1 MQRKKI
7 TLAVSMALCL
17 THMHSANAQFEPTIE
32 LADLN
37 GLNGIRFNGVA
48 EFDNTG
54 VSVSSAGDIN
64 GDGID
69 DLIIGANDADPN
81 GTDRA
86 GSSYV
91 VFGTSIGLPSPFEL
105 STLNGSNGFTINGV
119 ADVDLSGFSV
129 DGAGDINGDGFD
141 DLIIGALYADVNGAK
156 DAGSAYVVFG
166 SNTGLP
172 NPLNLSDLDGNNG
185 FALHGI
191 GMGDRTGRAVSA
203 AGDINGDGIDD
214 LAISADRASPGGS
227 NSAGSAYVV
236 FGSNS
241 DLPNPFN
248 LSSLNGNNGFTI
260 NGSSSFDQVGTSVST
275 AGDING
281 DGIDDLII
289 GADSAGT
296 TGSTYVV
303 FGSDN
308 GIPNPFS
315 LSAINGTNGF
325 SINGEASGDLLGFSV
340 SAAGDVNHD
349 GIDDLI
355 VGARGAD
362 PSGNSF
368 AGSSYV
374 IYGSDSGIP
383 HPFDLSTLNGTNGFA
398 LNGIAENDYSGI
410 SVSATGDINGDGM
423 DDLIIGAS
431 GADPNGSN
439 SAGSAYVVFGSD
451 AGISHPFD
459 LSALNGVNG
468 FTVNGVSNSDTT
480 GYSVSEAGDFNGDG
494 LNDILIGARRADPDG
509 NSSAGSSYV
518 VFGNDVIFKSGFE

>member
-1 MQRKKI
+1 M
-7 TLAVSMALCL
+7 
-17 THMHSANAQFEPTIE
+17 
-32 LADLN
+32 D
-37 GLNGIRFNGVA
+37 
-48 EFDNTG
+48 
-54 VSVSSAGDIN
+54 
-64 GDGID
+64 
-69 DLIIGANDADPN
+69 
-81 GTDRA
+81 
-86 GSSYV
+86 
-91 VFGTSIGLPSPFEL
+91 
-105 STLNGSNGFTINGV
+105 
-119 ADVDLSGFSV
+119 
-129 DGAGDINGDGFD
+129 
-141 DLIIGALYADVNGAK
+141 
-156 DAGSAYVVFG
+156 
-166 SNTGLP
+166 
-172 NPLNLSDLDGNNG
+172 
-185 FALHGI
+185 
-191 GMGDRTGRAVSA
+191 DRTGRAVSA

-214 LAISADRASPGGS
+214 LVISADRASPGGI
-227 NSAGSAYVV
+227 NSAGSTYVV

-248 LSSLNGNNGFTI
+248 VSSLDGTNGFII
-260 NGSSSFDQVGTSVST
+260 NGSSSFDQTGTSLST

-289 GADSAGT
+289 GADRAGIS
-296 TGSTYVV
+296 GSSYVV
-303 FGSDN
+303 FGSNTGFTNPLNLSDLN
-308 GIPNPFS
+308 GSNGF
-315 LSAINGTNGF
+315 LINGQ
-325 SINGEASGDLLGFSV
+325 SSGDFLGFSV
-340 SAAGDVNHD
+340 SAAEDVNDD

-355 VGARGAD
+355 MGARGAD
-362 PSGNSF
+362 PGGNSF

-494 LNDILIGARRADPDG
+494 LNDILIGARRADPDD
-509 NSSAGSSYV
+509 NINAGSSYV
-518 VFGNDVIFKSGFE
+518 VFGNDVIFRDGFE